1 MYISKNWLEQFVD
14 LKKTAPAEIAKRLSL
29 STVEVEGVRDL
40 GVGLEGMVVGLVKS
54 MAKHPNA
61 DKLNVCS
68 VDVGKKTL
76 QIVCGG
82 SNVQVGMKVV
92 LAQIGAKVKWH
103 GEGDLVELKPVE
115 IRGVPSEG
123 MICGADEIGL
133 IEMFPKKE
141 AKEIVDLSYLPLTK
155 VGAPL
160 ASVLGLDDV
169 VFEID
174 NKSLSN
180 RPDLWGHYGIARE
193 LSALFNKTLKPYNT
207 KAIEKGKTQGSKSSQ
222 LAVEVKDKKLCPRYM
237 GVMIDGVT
245 IGSSPSWMQSSLLA
259 AGVRPI
265 NIIVDITNYVMMDIG
280 QPMHAFDAS
289 CVNNKSNPP
298 AERAG
303 ILNQKSIV
311 VRRAK
316 DGEKL
321 KALDGK
327 EYSLAKE
334 MLVIADSEKPLA
346 IAGIMGGEESSVND
360 DTKTVIFESANFDP
374 VSVRKTSIALGLRSE
389 SSARFEKGLSPERAE
404 LALKKAVE
412 LTLKLCPNARVACAV
427 VDKKN
432 PLKKQL
438 PMSIPLELIEKRLGM
453 SLNMTQI
460 LSILLR
466 LGFGVKKTKNT
477 LNIIVPLWRTKDVTI
492 VEDVIEEI
500 IRVYGY
506 EKIPSAL
513 PTFSIAPPEQSAIR
527 AIERKAKELL
537 AYEHGFTE
545 VYNYSFVS
553 PETLKKIGIDPEMH
567 LSLENPIAKDRPL
580 LRRSLKAGLLEN
592 VENNLHRFSSVK
604 LFEIGRVFLGEKIED
619 GLPEQPTMLGLVYAE
634 SGVATPFF
642 TVSQALRGVLARL
655 GSEVQFATASGGK
668 KSSEIGP
675 IYHPGRSAYVV
686 VNGQKVGSIGEIH
699 PLVAKRMGIEARI
712 GIAEVVLSELTPLLK
727 EKVSY
732 TPVPAFPAMTRDIAF
747 AVDLKVEHGSIVSE
761 INKISNLITKVEL
774 FDVFSGGNIPAGK
787 KSMAYHIVYED
798 KTKTLETAQVDSIQD
813 NVRNILKKVFSA
825 EIR

>member
-1 MYISKNWLEQFVD
+1 V
-14 LKKTAPAEIAKRLSL
+14 
-29 STVEVEGVRDL
+29 
-40 GVGLEGMVVGLVKS
+40 VVGLVKS

-61 DKLNVCS
+61 DKLNVCKVEIGPS
-68 VDVGKKTL
+68 ANARDDKSKGL

-82 SNVQVGMKVV
+82 SNVRVGMKVA

-141 AKEIVDLSYLPLTK
+141 EKEIVDLSYLPLTK

-193 LSALFNKTLKPYNT
+193 ISALFNKNLKPYT
-207 KAIEKGKTQGSKSSQ
+207 VKAIEKGKTQGSKGSQ
-222 LAVEVKDKKLCPRYM
+222 LAVEVKDKKLCSRYM

-245 IGSSPSWMQSSLLA
+245 IGPSPSWMQSSLLS

-280 QPMHAFDAS
+280 QPMHAFDAGK
-289 CVNNKSNPP
+289 VTKNK
-298 AERAG
+298 E
-303 ILNQKSIV
+303 QKTTTIN

-316 DGEKL
+316 DGEKM

-327 EYSLAKE
+327 EYSLTKD
-334 MLVIADSEKPLA
+334 MLVIADRVKVLA
-346 IAGIMGGEESSVND
+346 IAGIMGGEESSVTD
-360 DTKTVIFESANFDP
+360 ATKTVVFESANFDP

-453 SLNMTQI
+453 SLNLTQI

-466 LGFGVKKTKNT
+466 LGFGVKKTKTT
-477 LNIIVPLWRTKDVTI
+477 LNITVPLWRTKDITI

-513 PTFSIAPPEQSAIR
+513 PTFSIAPPEQNAIR
-527 AIERKAKELL
+527 TIEWQVKELL

-553 PETLKKIGIDPEMH
+553 PETLKKIGADSEIH
-567 LSLENPIAKDRPL
+567 LTLENPIAKDRPL

-634 SGVATPFF
+634 SGAATPFF
-642 TVSQALRGVLARL
+642 TVSQALRGMLSRL
-655 GSEVQFATASGGK
+655 GSEVQFATASGGVPPEGGK
-668 KSSEIGP
+668 KSSDIGP

-686 VNGQKVGSIGEIH
+686 VSGQKVGSIGEVH
-699 PLVAKRMGIEARI
+699 PAVAKQMGIDARVCV
-712 GIAEVVLSELTPLLK
+712 AEVALSALVSLLK
-727 EKVSY
+727 ETSSY
-732 TPVPAFPAMTRDIAF
+732 RPVPTFPSVTRDIAF
-747 AVDLKVEHGSIVSE
+747 VADRNVEHNAIVSAL
-761 INKISNLITKVEL
+761 KHVDPLIVSVEL
-774 FDVFSGGNIPAGK
+774 FDVFGGGNIPSGK
-787 KSMAYHIVYED
+787 KSMAYHIVYQD
-798 KTKTLETAQVDSIQD
+798 KTKTLETAQVDVIQD
-813 NVRNILKKVFSA
+813 RVRGTLREIFSA